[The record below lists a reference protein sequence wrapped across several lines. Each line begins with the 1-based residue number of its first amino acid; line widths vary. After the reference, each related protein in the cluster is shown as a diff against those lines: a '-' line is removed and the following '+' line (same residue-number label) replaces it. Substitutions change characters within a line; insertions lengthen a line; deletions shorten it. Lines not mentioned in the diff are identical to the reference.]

1 MFCTSYRPGYS
12 LPWLAG
18 AGGRKQASVGIKHA
32 SGHFLLRSNHWGAIG
47 SWVPGQFLNAYAS
60 AQLSS
65 ALQPSPAPRST
76 PAAVATC
83 SRCRQVVATCSRLP
97 TSSSTDHK
105 KSSRFTALAASAV
118 VLSMQVV
125 PLLPTH
131 TYCVGMNPRVSRA
144 FLQSPCN
151 PGSTGI

>member
-18 AGGRKQASVGIKHA
+18 AGGRKQVSVGIKHA

-76 PAAVATC
+76 LAAVATGC
-83 SRCRQVVATCSRLP
+83 TTQRRLKLLVLRGNVPKYRFLILLIKKKDRLCRCTLC
-97 TSSSTDHK
+97 
-105 KSSRFTALAASAV
+105 
-118 VLSMQVV
+118 
-125 PLLPTH
+125 LLVRRPAH
-131 TYCVGMNPRVSRA
+131 TVHAGGY
-144 FLQSPCN
+144 
-151 PGSTGI
+151 